1 MIFKY
6 FTLFYGCFIII
17 LERGFMKTEI
27 IKPKK
32 EKKINKENNSLLTP
46 IIYLILGVIL
56 AFYSNEA
63 VQLIFY
69 ALGILIICYGLK
81 SLVTYYQNKNLAQF
95 KNINLSIGLFSI
107 IMGILLI
114 VLAGALETSIRYV
127 LGFFLIYMGISR
139 FLTDYS
145 FGTYKNWKS
154 LSNLVL
160 VILGIYSIFVSNV
173 IFVIVGWILILN
185 AGLLFWDYLKH

>member
-1 MIFKY
+1 
-6 FTLFYGCFIII
+6 
-17 LERGFMKTEI
+17 MKTEV

-32 EKKINKENNSLLTP
+32 EKQTNNNLLTP
-46 IIYLILGVIL
+46 IIYLLLGVIL
-56 AFYSNEA
+56 AFFSNEA
-63 VQLIFY
+63 VQFIFY
-69 ALGILIICYGLK
+69 VLGILIIVYGLK
-81 SLVTYYQNKNLAQF
+81 SIITYYQNKNLAQF
-95 KNINLSIGLFSI
+95 KNINLSVGIVSI
-107 IMGILLI
+107 IIGVLLI

-145 FGTYKNWKS
+145 FGTYKNWRS

-173 IFVIVGWILILN
+173 VFVIIGWILIAN
-185 AGLLFWDYLKH
+185 AVILFWDYLK